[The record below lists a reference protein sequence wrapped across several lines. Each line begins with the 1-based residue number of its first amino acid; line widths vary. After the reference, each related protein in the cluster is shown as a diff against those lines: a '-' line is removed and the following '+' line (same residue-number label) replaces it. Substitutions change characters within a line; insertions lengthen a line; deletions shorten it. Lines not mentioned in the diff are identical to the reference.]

1 MLGLGTVNQN
11 DSIMNECNKRVT
23 AMRFRVIGALEKMNP
38 EEMTLNDLAKYAA
51 LLSSVG
57 ILFPYAGYTTDAC
70 YCESKEV

>member
-23 AMRFRVIGALEKMNP
+23 AMRFRVIGALERMNP
-38 EEMTLNDLAKYAA
+38 EEMTLNDLTKYAA

-57 ILFPYAGYTTDAC
+57 ILFPYAFGANTC
-70 YCESKEV
+70 CCESKEV